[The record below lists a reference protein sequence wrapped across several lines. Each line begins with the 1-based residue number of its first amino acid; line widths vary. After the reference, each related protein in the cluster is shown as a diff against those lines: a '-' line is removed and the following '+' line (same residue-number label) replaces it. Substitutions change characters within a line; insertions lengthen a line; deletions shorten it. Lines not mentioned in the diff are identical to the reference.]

1 MKTHRRTEW
10 FDDDSFWRELAPY
23 MFSKQ
28 RFKEAASQLW
38 PMLKLARPRGKVV
51 LDLGCGPGRWAIP
64 LARAGLRVTGVDR
77 TEFLLVQARTRARR
91 ARKRIEWVQQDM
103 RDFIRPATF
112 DIALSLFTSF
122 GYFNEPDEDR
132 AVLANVFASLQPGGV
147 FVLEMMGKEILA
159 RIFQSTTSER
169 LADGSLLVQRH
180 EVFDGWSRVRNEWTL
195 VKEGKA
201 RTWRFHVTIYSGQE
215 LRDRLEQAGFTQVQ
229 LFGSFAGD
237 EYGVNAQRLIAVAR
251 RPK

>member
-1 MKTHRRTEW
+1 MKTNRTTEW

-23 MFSKQ
+23 MFSKE
-28 RFKEAASQLW
+28 RFKEAARQVW
-38 PMLKLARPRGKVV
+38 PLLKLARPRGKVV

-132 AVLANVFASLQPGGV
+132 AVLANVFASLQSGGV

-195 VKEGKA
+195 VKDGKA

-215 LRDRLEQAGFTQVQ
+215 LRDRLEHAGFTQVQ